1 MKLKAQ
7 KKLKPKKFSPI
18 PAQLWPNHK
27 KVGRINL
34 GLPAVIGSP
43 EECVVEHLFG
53 RRESI
58 DGQAR
63 QLERLKPEFVS
74 RQFFKFLS
82 ESVGEMLVVVVL
94 ASPNQGE
101 EVAAM
106 FVQTNRVRH
115 LSEKSS
121 LKNSKR

>member
-1 MKLKAQ
+1 M
-7 KKLKPKKFSPI
+7 
-18 PAQLWPNHK
+18 
-27 KVGRINL
+27 
-34 GLPAVIGSP
+34 
-43 EECVVEHLFG
+43 VEHLFG